1 MNRTSGQNLMSDGK
15 WPMMPPI
22 LQGHRKM
29 KQQAGFTL
37 IELMITLA
45 LLGIILGLAVPA
57 ISDFTVKQRVSSQA
71 NEMMLSLTFA
81 RSEAV
86 KRNEDIRVIPRTGT
100 ASGWSDGWCVGP
112 TSIGNNCNH
121 ADVIRVFS
129 GTRGVSITSFNTANP
144 PRFVFRR
151 DGTREGNVDA
161 GLKVTSPQLDATS
174 ESARCITLN
183 PLGRAESEKAGR
195 DDAC

>member
-1 MNRTSGQNLMSDGK
+1 
-15 WPMMPPI
+15 
-22 LQGHRKM
+22 M
-29 KQQAGFTL
+29 KQQSGFTL

-45 LLGIILGLAVPA
+45 LLGIILAIAIPA
-57 ISDFTVKQRVSSQA
+57 LNDFTLKQRVSSQT
-71 NEMMLSLTFA
+71 NEMMLSLAFA

-86 KRNEDIRVIPRTGT
+86 KLNRDIRVIPRTGT

-129 GTRGVSITSFNTANP
+129 GTNGVSITSFNTANP

-161 GLKVTSPQLDATS
+161 QLKVTSPKLDATS
-174 ESARCITLN
+174 ESARCITLSS
-183 PLGRAESEKAGR
+183 LGRAESQKKTR

>member
-1 MNRTSGQNLMSDGK
+1 
-15 WPMMPPI
+15 MMHCI
-22 LQGHRKM
+22 LQGLRNM
-29 KQQAGFTL
+29 KQQSGFPL

-45 LLGIILGLAVPA
+45 LLGIILAIAIPA
-57 ISDFTVKQRVSSQA
+57 LNDFTIKQRVSSQT
-71 NEMMLSLTFA
+71 NEMMLSLAFA

-86 KRNEDIRVIPRTGT
+86 KLNRDIRVIPRTGT

-112 TSIGNNCNH
+112 ASIGSNCNH

-129 GTRGVSITSFNTANP
+129 GTNGVSITSFNTANP

-161 GLKVTSPQLDATS
+161 ELKVTSPQLDATS
-174 ESARCITLN
+174 QSARCITLN
-183 PLGRAESEKAGR
+183 PLGRAKIDKVLR

>member
-1 MNRTSGQNLMSDGK
+1 
-15 WPMMPPI
+15 
-22 LQGHRKM
+22 M
-29 KQQAGFTL
+29 KQQSGFTL

-45 LLGIILGLAVPA
+45 LLGIILAIAIPA
-57 ISDFTVKQRVSSQA
+57 LNDFTIKQRVSSQT
-71 NEMMLSLTFA
+71 NEMMLSLAFA

-86 KRNEDIRVIPRTGT
+86 KLNRDIRVIPRTGT

-112 TSIGNNCNH
+112 ASIGSNCNH

-129 GTRGVSITSFNTANP
+129 GTNGVSITSFNTANP

-161 GLKVTSPQLDATS
+161 QLKVTSPKLDATS
-174 ESARCITLN
+174 ENARCINLS
-183 PLGRAESEKAGR
+183 PLGRAESEKKTR
-195 DDAC
+195 DEAC